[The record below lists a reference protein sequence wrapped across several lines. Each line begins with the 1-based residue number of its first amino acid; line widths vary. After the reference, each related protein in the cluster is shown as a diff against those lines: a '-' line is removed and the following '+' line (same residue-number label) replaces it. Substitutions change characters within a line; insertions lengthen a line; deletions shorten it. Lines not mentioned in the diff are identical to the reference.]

1 MQFTKQGMMAVD
13 PAEVDMEASGQY
25 AHSGSKKNT
34 RVATKDVRSGGGGN
48 QHMTAQPMPGQMHQ
62 HMPQHHMMQG
72 GPGTPMNQRGGV
84 QGQNV
89 MRGVSSPMVGS
100 PGVMGT
106 PMHGNMSTGSL
117 PGSSQRGQG
126 MLPPVM
132 VGTPAPYMQSPST
145 PNAGHYGQP
154 MTPSSTPL
162 VQRNLRMS
170 NMDAPMTPGGAS
182 SGNLFSDDS
191 QPLGTGVDDAS
202 SALGSDDEDESKSKN
217 KRGKPKNRGNRKKDD
232 DDNLFGDEDP
242 QTAGY
247 NAAIAIWKTVEAF
260 FADFTDEDFKFVSV
274 DGKDDA
280 FRIPNL
286 GKKSVLA
293 QHSAQQHHPSL
304 LHQSQ
309 SDMLDIAP
317 KVEGGAFGGPNGPS
331 FMTRLISS
339 LVEESSIASIPHW
352 IQRPPLQDAPIPPTE
367 QDPMFGLVSQQ
378 EAEFIEA
385 RLKKELTLL
394 GLFGDAEPSSST
406 PANGLASSSSGASGQ
421 SGGASGSGTPY
432 KETRSATAAAA
443 AAERDAA
450 EPDDDEVLSELKRLQ
465 AKLRAQVEVNNA
477 TKVLLRQQM
486 EAANGSRKKAKE
498 ERDALSKLESHYVG
512 LHKAIIKKK
521 KKPNAKQAAA
531 AAAAAAKAA
540 NAASSTSNAPK
551 PESSS

>member
-1 MQFTKQGMMAVD
+1 
-13 PAEVDMEASGQY
+13 
-25 AHSGSKKNT
+25 
-34 RVATKDVRSGGGGN
+34 
-48 QHMTAQPMPGQMHQ
+48 
-62 HMPQHHMMQG
+62 
-72 GPGTPMNQRGGV
+72 
-84 QGQNV
+84 
-89 MRGVSSPMVGS
+89 
-100 PGVMGT
+100 
-106 PMHGNMSTGSL
+106 
-117 PGSSQRGQG
+117 
-126 MLPPVM
+126 
-132 VGTPAPYMQSPST
+132 
-145 PNAGHYGQP
+145 
-154 MTPSSTPL
+154 
-162 VQRNLRMS
+162 
-170 NMDAPMTPGGAS
+170 MTPGGAS

-191 QPLGTGVDDAS
+191 QPLGTGVDEAG

-247 NAAIAIWKTVEAF
+247 NAAIAIWKTVEAY

-293 QHSAQQHHPSL
+293 HSATQHASL

-317 KVEGGAFGGPNGPS
+317 KAEGGAFGGPNGPS

-339 LVEESSIASIPHW
+339 LVEESSVVSVPHFL
-352 IQRPPLQDAPIPPTE
+352 QSRPPLQDAPIPPAE
-367 QDPMFGLVSQQ
+367 QDPMFGIVSQQ

-394 GLFGDAEPSSST
+394 GLFGDAEIPSGGPNGGANGSSST
-406 PANGLASSSSGASGQ
+406 AGSGTGSS
-421 SGGASGSGTPY
+421 SGTPY
-432 KETRSATAAAA
+432 KETRSSTAAAA

-465 AKLRAQVEVNNA
+465 AKLRTQVEANNA
-477 TKVLLRQQM
+477 TKILLRQQM

-498 ERDALSKLESHYVG
+498 ERDALAKLEAQYVA

-521 KKPNAKQAAA
+521 KKPTAKQAAA

-540 NAASSTSNAPK
+540 NAASSSSAPK
-551 PESSS
+551 PESTS